1 MCRSAFRRR
10 SWPFCFLFALGA
22 LAGVAL
28 WAYSPSLPP
37 EMLTARY
44 ANDKSKFID
53 VSGARAHVRDQG
65 NPDGI
70 PVVLIHGAGGSLH
83 V

>member
-1 MCRSAFRRR
+1 
-10 SWPFCFLFALGA
+10 
-22 LAGVAL
+22 
-28 WAYSPSLPP
+28 
-37 EMLTARY
+37 MLTARY